1 MTPQEEE
8 QISRWNSE
16 LTVGIQIGL
25 RVSEDRRSREFIAF
39 CEKLSCLAPK
49 VTVVRKAGEH
59 DAAPTIMVGQG
70 LRYQAI
76 PLGMELEPFL
86 EALSPNAQ
94 RISKLPV
101 SVQEKVSRIKR
112 PAFLKLY
119 ILRHCNFCPS
129 MVRKIVHLTG
139 GSDLIRCT
147 IIDGNLFPEMAQLDK
162 VRAVPT
168 LMLEEKFRWTASF
181 RVEEIVDV
189 ILSRDPV
196 KLGRKSLERMLME
209 GEATRLAKMMLDK
222 DRVFPVFLDLLTDRR
237 FPVRLGAMV
246 TMEQIADRNPRLAA
260 QAIEPL
266 WKHLKHMEDSIKG
279 DILYIF
285 GLVGTDDVIWRLQMV
300 LNGAYSDEVKE
311 AAVEALEKIANR
323 SQP

>member
-1 MTPQEEE
+1 
-8 QISRWNSE
+8 
-16 LTVGIQIGL
+16 
-25 RVSEDRRSREFIAF
+25 
-39 CEKLSCLAPK
+39 
-49 VTVVRKAGEH
+49 
-59 DAAPTIMVGQG
+59 MVGQG

-76 PLGMELEPFL
+76 PVGMELGPFL
-86 EALSPNAQ
+86 EALSSNAH

-101 SVQEKVSRIKR
+101 SVQEKVSRIKL

-119 ILRHCNFCPS
+119 ILRDCRFCPS
-129 MVRKIVHLTG
+129 IVKEISHLTG

-162 VRAVPT
+162 VQAVPT

-181 RVEEIVDV
+181 QLEEIVDV

-196 KLGRKSLERMLME
+196 KLGGRSLERMLME
-209 GEATRLAKMMLDK
+209 GDASQLAKMMLDR

-246 TMEQIADRNPRLAA
+246 TMEQIADRNPGLAA

-266 WKHLKHMEDSIKG
+266 WKRLQHVEDSVKG

-285 GLVGTDDVIWRLQMV
+285 GLLGTHDVTWRLQMV

-311 AAVEALEKIANR
+311 AALEALEKIANR
-323 SQP
+323 SQS

>member
-8 QISRWNSE
+8 RIRRWNSE
-16 LTVGIQIGL
+16 LSVGIQIGL
-25 RVSEDRRSREFIAF
+25 RVSEDKRSGEFSAF

-49 VTVVRKAGEH
+49 VTVVREAGEH

-86 EALSPNAQ
+86 EALSSNAH
-94 RISKLPV
+94 RISRLPV
-101 SVQEKVSRIKR
+101 SVREKVARIKL

-119 ILRHCNFCPS
+119 ILHHCNFCPS
-129 MVRKIVHLTG
+129 IVRKIIHLTG
-139 GSDLIRCT
+139 ASDLIRCT

-181 RVEEIVDV
+181 QLEEIVDV

-196 KLGRKSLERMLME
+196 KLGGRSLERMLME
-209 GEATRLAKMMLDK
+209 GDASRLAKMMLDR

-246 TMEQIADRNPRLAA
+246 TMEQIADRNPLLAA

-266 WKHLKHMEDSIKG
+266 WKRLQHVEDSVKG

-285 GLVGTDDVIWRLQMV
+285 GSVGTDDATWRLQMV
-300 LNGAYSDEVKE
+300 LNGTYSDEVKE